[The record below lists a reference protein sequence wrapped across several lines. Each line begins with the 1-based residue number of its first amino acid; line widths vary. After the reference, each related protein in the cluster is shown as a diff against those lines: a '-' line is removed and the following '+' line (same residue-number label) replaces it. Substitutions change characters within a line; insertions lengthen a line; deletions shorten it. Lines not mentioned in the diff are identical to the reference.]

1 MLREFL
7 TFLDDWEK
15 RVISKELSPDNF
27 LTDST
32 SEGLR
37 VTINSAIE
45 LSTLLLGK
53 YNFEYME
60 KSESE

>member
-1 MLREFL
+1 M
-7 TFLDDWEK
+7 
-15 RVISKELSPDNF
+15 ISKELSPDNF